1 MKMEVFLDEEQCNE
15 LTATLLFQCNIS
27 TELDFPHVT
36 PEKLLAYINK
46 FNAAPLVSY
55 LVHNFP
61 LLRSFC
67 AIGLPLEG
75 KNYNILIY
83 SIIADKQNI
92 FELMLE
98 LGANVNSVLD
108 GDFTPLHFAALY
120 NRSDFMQELMS
131 AGAES
136 NAVSKKGKTAL
147 GIAIRRKNT
156 SQILMCCSYGATVT
170 REMCDTASGD
180 IVQLLTNIRRA
191 QKIKS
196 GTGIDMVPDIIARYE
211 ESS

>member
-1 MKMEVFLDEEQCNE
+1 MEVFLDEEQCNE

-27 TELDFPHVT
+27 TELDLPHVT
-36 PEKLLAYINK
+36 AEKLLAYVNK
-46 FNAAPLVSY
+46 FNVSTLVSY
-55 LVHNFP
+55 LVHNFS

-83 SIIADKQNI
+83 SIIADKENI
-92 FELMLE
+92 FNLMLE
-98 LGANVNSVLD
+98 LGANVNAVLD

-131 AGAES
+131 AGADS
-136 NAVSKKGKTAL
+136 NAISKKGKTAL

-156 SQILMCCSYGATVT
+156 SQILMCCTHGATVT
-170 REMCDTASGD
+170 REMCDAASGD
-180 IVQLLTNIRRA
+180 IVDFLTNVRRA
-191 QKIKS
+191 QKIKRS
-196 GTGIDMVPDIIARYE
+196 TGIDMIPDIISRYE
-211 ESS
+211 EES